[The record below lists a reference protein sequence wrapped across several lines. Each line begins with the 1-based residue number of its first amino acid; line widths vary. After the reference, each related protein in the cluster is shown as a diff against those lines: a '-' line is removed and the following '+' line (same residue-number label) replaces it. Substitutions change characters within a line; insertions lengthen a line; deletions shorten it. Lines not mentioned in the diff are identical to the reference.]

1 MDDGQVGFHTEK
13 IKRYVPKVKKDKIIL
28 KLLTKTKK
36 ESYPDLEKEKN
47 QYLLDRKREK
57 IYQFKAKK
65 EEEILEKNQYQFEKE

>member
-47 QYLLDRKREK
+47 
-57 IYQFKAKK
+57 
-65 EEEILEKNQYQFEKE
+65 